1 MTQNFRRR
9 ITLLPNSFCDI
20 QNSMKKFK
28 EIDLIEKAD
37 NDTFNKSIVN
47 KITPMKKKKLNSS
60 LLDTPII
67 EEKKE
72 RRISIYSP
80 LSFKEDSSLKYTP
93 ISTQENDDYNKI
105 DKSSELIITNFS
117 PTFSEEIEEFCPTF
131 NYNFLCK
138 KLKKLIRSNK
148 KSENEI
154 IFIDGNNHQYQF
166 ELFDDQDVFGEDKN
180 YKDKEKRISNLK
192 FQDDENSDDEKIQ
205 NDYEICIKKLEEAI
219 DYYSKNP
226 NCISRK

>member
-117 PTFSEEIEEFCPTF
+117 PTFSEEIEEFFPNF

>member
-47 KITPMKKKKLNSS
+47 KITPMKKKKLTSS

-117 PTFSEEIEEFCPTF
+117 PTFSEEIEEFCPNF

-154 IFIDGNNHQYQF
+154 IFIDGNNQQYQF
-166 ELFDDQDVFGEDKN
+166 ELFDDQDVFGQDKN
-180 YKDKEKRISNLK
+180 YKDKEKRISSLK
-192 FQDDENSDDEKIQ
+192 FQDDENSDDETIQ
-205 NDYEICIKKLEEAI
+205 NDYEICIKNLEEAI